1 MSVER
6 PELRALQAST
16 DRLQRLVAPLD
27 DAQLERRVYPT
38 EWTVADVLS
47 HVGSSAV
54 ILQRRLDDALLDR
67 ATPDEA
73 AVDELRPVFPGT

>member
-1 MSVER
+1 MCVER
-6 PELRALQAST
+6 PELRALQASS

-27 DAQLERRVYPT
+27 DAQLERRAYPT

-73 AVDELRPVFPGT
+73 AVDELRRVFPGT

>member
-73 AVDELRPVFPGT
+73 AVDELRRVFPGT